1 MLDGV
6 AEGLEG
12 RCDWWFFDYFM
23 VFLRLFFFFHVQVPS
38 EEPCEL
44 WAPELTGAR

>member
-23 VFLRLFFFFHVQVPS
+23 VFLRRGGFFCFVLFLCAGS
-38 EEPCEL
+38 KR
-44 WAPELTGAR
+44 GAM

>member
-23 VFLRLFFFFHVQVPS
+23 VFLRLFFFSFMCRFQARSHVSSGPRS
-38 EEPCEL
+38 
-44 WAPELTGAR
+44 